1 MKKIEGNFKGVRI
14 LKKAIAVELQKI
26 KLEPDDCLFVKVDL
40 NIFDLEEANR
50 IVKMIKELVPQDIT
64 VIGYPGPAV
73 ELQVVR
79 KL

>member
-1 MKKIEGNFKGVRI
+1 MCI
-14 LKKAIAVELQKI
+14 KKAIAVELQKI

-40 NIFDLEEANR
+40 NTFDLEEANR
-50 IVKMIKELVPQDIT
+50 IVKMIKELVPQDIV

>member
-1 MKKIEGNFKGVRI
+1 MKIF
-14 LKKAIAVELQKI
+14 KKAIAVELQKI

-40 NIFDLEEANR
+40 DTFDLEEAES
-50 IVKMIKELVPQDIT
+50 ITKMVKELVPKNIT

>member
-1 MKKIEGNFKGVRI
+1 M
-14 LKKAIAVELQKI
+14 KKAIAVELQKI
-26 KLEPDDCLFVKVDL
+26 KLEPDDCLFVKIDL
-40 NIFDLEEANR
+40 DTFDLVEAES
-50 IVKMIKELVPQDIT
+50 IVKMVKELVPKDIT

>member
-1 MKKIEGNFKGVRI
+1 MVT
-14 LKKAIAVELQKI
+14 KKAIAVELQKI
-26 KLEPDDCLFVKVDL
+26 KLEPKDCLFVKVDINAL
-40 NIFDLEEANR
+40 NLEEANK
-50 IVKMIKELVPQDIT
+50 ICSMIKELVPKDIT

>member
-1 MKKIEGNFKGVRI
+1 M
-14 LKKAIAVELQKI
+14 KKAIAVELQKI

-40 NIFDLEEANR
+40 NTFDAEEATR
-50 IVKMIKELVPQDIT
+50 ICKMVKEMVPENIT

>member
-1 MKKIEGNFKGVRI
+1 M
-14 LKKAIAVELQKI
+14 KKAIAVELQKI

-40 NIFDLEEANR
+40 NTFDVEEA
-50 IVKMIKELVPQDIT
+50 IHICEMIKKMVPENIT
-64 VIGYPGPAV
+64 IIGYPGPGV

>member
-40 NIFDLEEANR
+40 NIFDLEEATK
-50 IVKMIKELVPQDIT
+50 ICEMVKEMIPENIT

>member
-1 MKKIEGNFKGVRI
+1 MANFKGVRF

-40 NIFDLEEANR
+40 NTFDCEEATR
-50 IVKMIKELVPQDIT
+50 ICEMVKEMVPENIT

>member
-1 MKKIEGNFKGVRI
+1 M
-14 LKKAIAVELQKI
+14 KKAIAVELQKI
-26 KLEPDDCLFVKVDL
+26 KLEPDDCLFVKVDI
-40 NIFDLEEANR
+40 NTFSIETAIKIYEM
-50 IVKMIKELVPQDIT
+50 VKEMVPNNIT

>member
-1 MKKIEGNFKGVRI
+1 MVNFKGVRF

-26 KLEPDDCLFVKVDL
+26 KLEPDDCLFVKADL
-40 NIFDLEEANR
+40 NTFDFEEATQ
-50 IVKMIKELVPQDIT
+50 ICKMVKEMVPKNIT

>member
-1 MKKIEGNFKGVRI
+1 MANFKGVKFFFF
-14 LKKAIAVELQKI
+14 LLAVELQKI

-40 NIFDLEEANR
+40 NTFDLEEAEC
-50 IVKMIKELVPQDIT
+50 ITKKIKELVPKDIT
-64 VIGYPGPAV
+64 VIGYPVQAV

>member
-1 MKKIEGNFKGVRI
+1 MKIF
-14 LKKAIAVELQKI
+14 KKAIAVELQKI

-40 NIFDLEEANR
+40 DTFDLEEAEC
-50 IVKMIKELVPQDIT
+50 ITKMIKELVPKNIT
-64 VIGYPGPAV
+64 VIGYPGSAV

>member
-1 MKKIEGNFKGVRI
+1 MFI
-14 LKKAIAVELQKI
+14 KKAIAVELQKI
-26 KLEPDDCLFVKVDL
+26 KLEPGDCLFVKVDINKFGL
-40 NIFDLEEANR
+40 SEAEK
-50 IVKMIKELVPQDIT
+50 ICSMVKELVPKDIT

>member
-1 MKKIEGNFKGVRI
+1 MFI
-14 LKKAIAVELQKI
+14 KKAIAVELQKI

-40 NIFDLEEANR
+40 NTFDLEEANR
-50 IVKMIKELVPQDIT
+50 IVKMIKELVPQDIV
-64 VIGYPGPAV
+64 VIGYPGSAV

>member
-1 MKKIEGNFKGVRI
+1 MFI
-14 LKKAIAVELQKI
+14 KKAIAVELQKI
-26 KLEPDDCLFVKVDL
+26 KLEPDDCLFVKVDI
-40 NIFDLEEANR
+40 NTFDIEEAEKICSMVR
-50 IVKMIKELVPQDIT
+50 EMVPQDIT

>member
-1 MKKIEGNFKGVRI
+1 MANFKGVKF

-40 NIFDLEEANR
+40 NTFDLEEAEC
-50 IVKMIKELVPQDIT
+50 IIKKIKELVPKDIT
-64 VIGYPGPAV
+64 VIGYPGSAV

>member
-1 MKKIEGNFKGVRI
+1 MKI

-40 NIFDLEEANR
+40 DTFDLEEAEC
-50 IVKMIKELVPQDIT
+50 ITKMIKELVPKNIT
-64 VIGYPGPAV
+64 VIGYPGPGV
-73 ELQVVR
+73 EFQVVR

>member
-1 MKKIEGNFKGVRI
+1 MKI

-40 NIFDLEEANR
+40 DTFDLEEAES
-50 IVKMIKELVPQDIT
+50 ITKMGKELVPKNIT

>member
-1 MKKIEGNFKGVRI
+1 MKIF
-14 LKKAIAVELQKI
+14 KKAIAVELQKI

-40 NIFDLEEANR
+40 DTFDLEEAEC
-50 IVKMIKELVPQDIT
+50 ITKMIKELVPKNIT

-73 ELQVVR
+73 DLRVVR

>member
-1 MKKIEGNFKGVRI
+1 MIKIKNV
-14 LKKAIAVELQKI
+14 IAVELQKI
-26 KLEPDDCLFVKVDL
+26 TLEPDDCLFVKVDL
-40 NIFDLEEANR
+40 DTFDLEEAEC
-50 IVKMIKELVPQDIT
+50 ITKMVKELVPKDIT

>member
-1 MKKIEGNFKGVRI
+1 VANFKGVRF

-26 KLEPDDCLFVKVDL
+26 RLEPDDCLFVKVDL
-40 NIFDLEEANR
+40 NTFDIEEAVR
-50 IVKMIKELVPQDIT
+50 ICEMVKELVPKDIA
-64 VIGYPGPAV
+64 VIGYPGPAI

>member
-1 MKKIEGNFKGVRI
+1 MKIF
-14 LKKAIAVELQKI
+14 KKAIAVELQKI

-40 NIFDLEEANR
+40 DIFDLEEAEC
-50 IVKMIKELVPQDIT
+50 ITKMIKELVPKNIT